1 MRRILLILIVS
12 LSLISGVLIA
22 ENDLILEIEIEGNLN
37 IEDELIRTLLT
48 FEVGED
54 LTMDAVSKS
63 IKSLYQLSVFEDIKI
78 EKTDLQQGIS
88 ITVIVKEFPI
98 VNEVEFKGN
107 KKIKNSVMED
117 FVNLKAGSYWSPF
130 LEAEVANSISE
141 EYKKKGYHQAKAE
154 FKTTRLEQNQ
164 IDVIV
169 QIDEGSKVVIKKI
182 KIHGNK
188 EFTAKKVLGKMK
200 TKKASLFRSGKFE
213 QEKFDIDLENIIT
226 YYNKKGFIDA
236 RIISWDKKLV
246 ENKFI
251 IDIYLYEGKSFN
263 FGKVFVS
270 GNSRFTDDLII
281 SNFKFEEDDVFNL
294 DKFNTQLNDVASMY
308 YEEGYIYAGFEH
320 ELQKAKGKI
329 NINLDI
335 KENTRAKIHRIHI
348 KGNRKT
354 KEKVIRKHLAISPG
368 DYFRQ
373 SKVRRTLS
381 NIYNMGFFEPD
392 MFPDY
397 SPINNNGDIDL
408 VIHVNDR
415 ISGSANGGI
424 AVNSQDGIVGQL
436 SVSHNNLFGNSW
448 QTALKWEFGKKTQNY
463 DFNFTNPYFMDSN
476 ILAGF
481 DIYHTAKEWSTY
493 EINTNGGSLRMG
505 KPLGF
510 LDYARIVF
518 GYSFY
523 TKKYKI
529 LEGVDTADVSD
540 NLAELDAKGW
550 QNTSALSM
558 TVSRDSRDN
567 VFYPTAGSQFTL
579 YSEFAGG
586 PLYGDFKYF
595 KQIAQVSWY
604 TKTVW
609 ELVLRT
615 KWRFGYVTGYDGEEA
630 PPDERFYLG
639 GTGPDGIRGYP
650 DRSVGPTEG
659 GLREIIFSAEYAA
672 PIAGDQI
679 VGLLFFDA
687 GNSYDR
693 LEDFNFWE
701 MKKGAGLGVRIRS
714 PFGLIGFDYAHN
726 FENRNWEP
734 HFQFGTTF

>member
-1 MRRILLILIVS
+1 MRRILLLTFFTV
-12 LSLISGVLIA
+12 LISGILCA
-22 ENDLILEIEIEGNLN
+22 EGNLILEIEIQGNLN
-37 IEDELIRTLLT
+37 IEEELILTLLT

-54 LTMDAVSKS
+54 LTSEAVAKS
-63 IKSLYQLSVFEDIKI
+63 IKSLYQLGVFEDIKI
-78 EKTDLQQGIS
+78 EKTDIQQGIS
-88 ITVIVKEFPI
+88 VTVIVKEFPV
-98 VNEVEFKGN
+98 VNTVEFKGN
-107 KKIKNSVMED
+107 KKIKDSAMED
-117 FVNLKAGSYWSPF
+117 FVKLKPGSYWSPF
-130 LEAEVANSISE
+130 LEAEVANSISR

-154 FKTTRLEQNQ
+154 FSITKLDQNKV
-164 IDVIV
+164 DVLV
-169 QIDEGSKVVIKKI
+169 RVEEGSKVVIKKI

-188 EFTAKKVLGKMK
+188 EITTKKILGKMK

-213 QEKFDIDLENIIT
+213 QEKFDQDLESIVN
-226 YYNKKGFIDA
+226 YYNKKGFIDT
-236 RIISWDKKLV
+236 RIVSWDKKLV
-246 ENKFI
+246 EDKFM
-251 IDIYLYEGKSFN
+251 IDIYLYEGKSYN

-281 SNFKFEEDDVFNL
+281 SNFKFEEDEVFNL
-294 DKFNTQLNDVASMY
+294 DKFNKQLNDVASMY

-320 ELQKAKGKI
+320 ELQKDKGKI
-329 NINLDI
+329 NINLVI
-335 KENTRAKIHRIHI
+335 KENTRAKIRKIHI

-381 NIYNMGFFEPD
+381 NIYNMGLFEPD
-392 MFPDY
+392 LFPDY
-397 SPINNNGDIDL
+397 SPINKNGDIDL
-408 VIHVNDR
+408 VIHVNDK

-448 QTALKWEFGKKTQNY
+448 QSSLKWEFGKTTQNY
-463 DFNFTNPYFMDSN
+463 DFSFTNPYFLDSN
-476 ILAGF
+476 ILVGF
-481 DIYHTAKEWSTY
+481 DVYHTAKEWSTY
-493 EINTNGGSLRMG
+493 RINTNGGSIRVG

-510 LDYARIVF
+510 LDYSRILF
-518 GYSFY
+518 GYSLY
-523 TKKYKI
+523 TKKYNI
-529 LEGVDTADVSD
+529 LEGVDEEDISD
-540 NLAELDAKGW
+540 NLAELDEKGW

-558 TVSRDSRDN
+558 TISRDSRDN
-567 VFYPTAGSQFTL
+567 VFYPTSGSQFTL

-586 PLYGDFKYF
+586 PLYGDFKYY

-650 DRSVGPTEG
+650 DRSVGPNEG
-659 GLREIIFSAEYAA
+659 GLREIIFSTEYAA

-687 GNSYDR
+687 GNSYNR

-701 MKKGAGLGVRIRS
+701 MKRGAGLGIRIRS

-726 FENRNWEP
+726 FENGRWEP

>member
-1 MRRILLILIVS
+1 MRRILLAITFFIV
-12 LSLISGVLIA
+12 LISGTLDA
-22 ENDLILEIEIEGNLN
+22 EDNLILEIEIQGNVN
-37 IEDELIRTLLT
+37 IEDELILTLLT

-54 LTMDAVSKS
+54 LTSKAVAKS
-63 IKSLYQLSVFEDIKI
+63 IKSLYQLGVFEDIKI
-78 EKTDLQQGIS
+78 EKTDIQQGVS
-88 ITVIVKEFPI
+88 VAVIVLEFPI

-107 KKIKNSVMED
+107 KKIKDSAMDD
-117 FVNLKAGSYWSPF
+117 FVKLKQGSYWSPF

-154 FKTTRLEQNQ
+154 FSTTELEQNQ
-164 IDVIV
+164 VDVLV
-169 QIDEGSKVVIKKI
+169 QVDEGSKVVIKKI

-188 EFTAKKVLGKMK
+188 EITAKKILGKMK
-200 TKKASLFRSGKFE
+200 TKKASLLRSGKFE
-213 QEKFDIDLENIIT
+213 QEKFDQDLESIVN

-236 RIISWDKKLV
+236 RIVSWDKKLV
-246 ENKFI
+246 EDKFM
-251 IDIYLYEGKSFN
+251 IDIYIYEGKSYN
-263 FGKVFVS
+263 FGKVLVS

-281 SNFKFEEDDVFNL
+281 ANFKFEEDEVFDL
-294 DKFNTQLNDVASMY
+294 EKFNKQLNDVASMY
-308 YEEGYIYAGFEH
+308 YEEGYIYSGFEH
-320 ELQKAKGKI
+320 ELQKDQGKI
-329 NINLDI
+329 NINLAI
-335 KENTRAKIHRIHI
+335 NENTRAKIRQIHI

-354 KEKVIRKHLAISPG
+354 KEKVIRKHLAISSG

-392 MFPDY
+392 LFPDY
-397 SPINNNGDIDL
+397 NPINKNGDIDL
-408 VIHVNDR
+408 VIHVNDK

-448 QTALKWEFGKKTQNY
+448 QSALKWEFGKTTQNY
-463 DFNFTNPYFMDSN
+463 DFSFTNPYFLDSN
-476 ILAGF
+476 ILVGF

-493 EINTNGGSLRMG
+493 EIHTNGGSVRVG

-510 LDYARIVF
+510 LDYSRILF
-518 GYSFY
+518 GYSLY
-523 TKKYKI
+523 TKKYDI
-529 LEGVDTADVSD
+529 LEGVDEEDISD
-540 NLAELDAKGW
+540 NLADLDEKGW

-558 TVSRDSRDN
+558 TFSRDSRDN

-586 PLYGDFKYF
+586 PLYGDFKYY

-659 GLREIIFSAEYAA
+659 GLREIIFSTEYAA

-687 GNSYDR
+687 GNSYNR

-726 FENRNWEP
+726 FENRSWEP